1 MMQRNLFDA
10 TGHWTA
16 LTVARVYQNSERGR
30 ALLEVE
36 TAMLASRGYTPT
48 TSAAD
53 GGHVNVGRTVSGA
66 VLTGGLSL
74 LFGGSRES
82 GHVVVTFTRAK
93 DDPMIKKTEAA
104 SGPDAMLEQ
113 ARSRGFASDYRGATM
128 IHAYLRSLSAKGLTA
143 RTPVIG
149 ATLVNSSNDKID
161 EVELEVVVAGHTQHI
176 AGLRLMPVG
185 TGESGSVWIPSH
197 EGAQLFTK
205 IVAVR
210 SLRPRETR
218 QVKLIGVILP
228 AGLASLV
235 AMVLPRRV
243 RRGGEWSDP
252 EPVDLMAAVSAA
264 AEADEQEE
272 AKQLVGTK
280 VCPDC
285 AERIKAEARICRFCR
300 YEFAPATSR
309 DQSERDQ
316 DAASGPP
323 HARSRGW
330 VPRTPE

>member
-113 ARSRGFASDYRGATM
+113 ARSRGFASDYRGA
-128 IHAYLRSLSAKGLTA
+128 
-143 RTPVIG
+143 PVIG